1 MMSNIL
7 DENQWKI
14 LEWTDKDYPKRI
26 PGISATKCYQL
37 ENMLLDLN
45 KKERVKTSVLGIGLV
60 YGKEN

>member
-7 DENQWKI
+7 DENQWKL

-45 KKERVKTSVLGIGLV
+45 KK
-60 YGKEN
+60 